1 MKLKSLTFN
10 LKREYSGD
18 FVIIASVLVII
29 DLTQVLKVISAG
41 TGISYCSTEKFY

>member
-10 LKREYSGD
+10 LKREY
-18 FVIIASVLVII
+18 SVLVII